1 MAPIPELRLTLPQ
14 TNSKIAPTV
23 NESQK
28 PNSEGFP
35 HAVLKHVETLR
46 ALMSTMDVNGI
57 HNEEIKNQTGQV
69 VDMEKMV
76 SMPLESIEHRAIT
89 SFLENILSTT
99 RR

>member
-14 TNSKIAPTV
+14 TKIAPTV
-23 NESQK
+23 NESK
-28 PNSEGFP
+28 KSNLEGLP

-46 ALMSTMDVNGI
+46 ALMSTMDVNGT
-57 HNEEIKNQTGQV
+57 HDEEPINKAGQV

-76 SMPLESIEHRAIT
+76 SMLLESIEHTTLT

>member
-28 PNSEGFP
+28 SNLEGLP

-46 ALMSTMDVNGI
+46 ALMSTMDVNGT
-57 HNEEIKNQTGQV
+57 HDEEPIYKAGQV
-69 VDMEKMV
+69 VDMENMV
-76 SMPLESIEHRAIT
+76 SICWKA
-89 SFLENILSTT
+89 
-99 RR
+99 

>member
-14 TNSKIAPTV
+14 TKIAPTV
-23 NESQK
+23 NESK
-28 PNSEGFP
+28 KSNLEGLP

-57 HNEEIKNQTGQV
+57 QNEEPKSQAGQV

-76 SMPLESIEHRAIT
+76 SMPLESIEHTTLT
-89 SFLENILSTT
+89 SFLEDIFSTT